1 MGDFVFLDLDSF
13 AADGKTLTGKSD
25 GKLDEA
31 DKTFIGSPI
40 PDFTYGLNISLT
52 YKNFDFAAF
61 LRVFM
66 VMKYLMQIGHILTL
80 QGLHSKKSCGFE
92 CLDS

>member
-1 MGDFVFLDLDSF
+1 MAKL
-13 AADGKTLTGKSD
+13 LTGKSD

-80 QGLHSKKSCGFE
+80 QGLHSKKIVRF
-92 CLDS
+92 